1 MYGGD
6 EVKTLEKLRIYA
18 ASAAFIALTAVKL
31 LSPAYAQE
39 LRQEVLGVINRD
51 DDYIS
56 AVEALG
62 DKLNFSGKKSGAAY
76 ASELYEPVTISEL
89 RAKSVSILP
98 SPTPTPESMPTPT
111 PTPAPTPVPTLSPTE
126 KKVQAFMATQKEY
139 SERAVPANVTYD
151 TPTLPFKYESPVKG
165 CTSSGFGYRLHPI
178 LNEIKYHYGTDF
190 AAQSGDAVYA
200 FADGKVL
207 TADEC
212 DTYGKYIVISHAD
225 GYKTLYAHCSKL
237 YVSAGSKVKEGQ
249 KIALVGQTGQATG
262 PHLHFELMSGK
273 TYLNPEFYL

>member
-98 SPTPTPESMPTPT
+98 SPTPTPESIPTPT

-126 KKVQAFMATQKEY
+126 KKVQAFMETQKEY
-139 SERAVPANVTYD
+139 SDRAVPANVSYD
-151 TPTLPFKYESPVKG
+151 TPALPFKYESPVKG

-262 PHLHFELMSGK
+262 PHLHVELMSGK